1 MNLSFRLSLLVFLFA
16 ALICINGCNQS
27 PSTDSTNSAE
37 TSSDSADQ
45 FADAGEL
52 ESPEELLQK
61 VEQAIEV
68 AQQKYLESEKHSPW
82 EIFHGI
88 LAFRKD
94 YQIQKDG
101 KNVNALEWI
110 ASGITFEDEPWFQ
123 KTEFGG
129 RPHPYTRENAFEGH
143 KNQSLAI
150 LAMADV
156 PLDYKFQTPDGPITV
171 ADMVENAKKE
181 MQENEEVTWS
191 LWALVHYLGPD
202 AVWLDKNGEEWRM
215 SDLVYMQNNT
225 ITNDSPCG
233 GTHALFALAYARNTY
248 RNAGHRL
255 ASYWLEADQ
264 KLQRYIEEAK
274 AMQNLDGS
282 FSYDYFFQKSACE
295 SFQERLETT
304 GHTLEFLMMA
314 LPDDRLNEE
323 WVRRAISLLANDI
336 IDNKGEK
343 VNYSA
348 LYHAIDGLVIYRN
361 RMSPDRTAQLGSKS
375 YQTPDESVAEMKDVK
390 VLKPVTPPAPAAPA
404 LPQVPKKQ

>member
-1 MNLSFRLSLLVFLFA
+1 MSSLSRLSLLFVLIS
-16 ALICINGCNQS
+16 ALGLVTACNESTQS
-27 PSTDSTNSAE
+27 GSAE
-37 TSSDSADQ
+37 AVNNSADQ
-45 FADAGEL
+45 TSSSDEL

-68 AQQKYLESEKHSPW
+68 AQQRYLESEEHSPW
-82 EIFHGI
+82 EIYHGI

-94 YQIQKDG
+94 YQIKKDG
-101 KNVNALEWI
+101 KTVNALDWI
-110 ASGITFEDEPWFQ
+110 SSGIFYDKEPWFQ

-129 RPHPYTRENAFEGH
+129 RPHPYTKANAFEGH

-156 PLDYKFQTPDGPITV
+156 PLDHQVQTPDGPITV

-202 AVWLDKNGEEWRM
+202 ATWLDKKGEEWRIE
-215 SDLVYMQNNT
+215 DLVYMQNAT
-225 ITNDSPCG
+225 ITNESPCG

-255 ASYWLEADQ
+255 RSYWLEADQ

-295 SFQERLETT
+295 NFQERLETT

-314 LPDDRLNEE
+314 LPDERMNEE
-323 WVRRAISLLANDI
+323 WVRKAVSLLANDI

-343 VNYSA
+343 VDYSA

-361 RMSPDRTAQLGSKS
+361 RMSPERTAQLGSKS
-375 YQTPDESVAEMKDVK
+375 YPATEDSQTDVK
-390 VLKPVTPPAPAAPA
+390 VLKPVTPPQPAKPA
-404 LPQVPKKQ
+404 LPPPPGK

>member
-1 MNLSFRLSLLVFLFA
+1 MSSLSRLSLLFV
-16 ALICINGCNQS
+16 LISAMGLVTACNESTQSNSTEVINN
-27 PSTDSTNSAE
+27 
-37 TSSDSADQ
+37 SADQ
-45 FADAGEL
+45 TTSSGEL

-68 AQQKYLESEKHSPW
+68 AQQRYLESEEHSPW
-82 EIFHGI
+82 EIYHGI

-94 YQIQKDG
+94 YQIKKDG
-101 KNVNALEWI
+101 KTVNALDWI
-110 ASGITFEDEPWFQ
+110 SSGIFYDKEPWFQ

-129 RPHPYTRENAFEGH
+129 RPHPYTKANAFEGH

-156 PLDYKFQTPDGPITV
+156 PLDHQVQTPDGPITV

-202 AVWLDKNGEEWRM
+202 ATWLDKKGEEWRIE
-215 SDLVYMQNNT
+215 DLVYMQNAT
-225 ITNDSPCG
+225 ITNESPCG

-255 ASYWLEADQ
+255 RSYWLEADQ

-295 SFQERLETT
+295 NFQERLETT

-314 LPDDRLNEE
+314 LPDERMNEE
-323 WVRRAISLLANDI
+323 WVRKAVSLLANDI

-343 VNYSA
+343 VDYSA

-361 RMSPDRTAQLGSKS
+361 RMSPKRTAQLGSKS
-375 YQTPDESVAEMKDVK
+375 YPATVDSQTDVK
-390 VLKPVTPPAPAAPA
+390 VLKPVTPPQPAKPA
-404 LPQVPKKQ
+404 LPPPPGK

>member
-1 MNLSFRLSLLVFLFA
+1 MSSLSRLSLLFV
-16 ALICINGCNQS
+16 LISAMGLVTACNE
-27 PSTDSTNSAE
+27 STQ
-37 TSSDSADQ
+37 SDSAEAVNNSADQ
-45 FADAGEL
+45 TSSSDEL

-68 AQQKYLESEKHSPW
+68 AQQRYLESEEHSPW
-82 EIFHGI
+82 EIYHGI

-94 YQIQKDG
+94 YQIKKDG
-101 KNVNALEWI
+101 KTVNALDWI
-110 ASGITFEDEPWFQ
+110 SSGIFYDKEPWFQ

-129 RPHPYTRENAFEGH
+129 RPHPYTKANAFEGH

-156 PLDYKFQTPDGPITV
+156 PLDHQVQTPDGPITV

-202 AVWLDKNGEEWRM
+202 ATWLDQKGEEWRIE
-215 SDLVYMQNNT
+215 DLVYMQNAT
-225 ITNDSPCG
+225 ITNESPCG

-255 ASYWLEADQ
+255 RSYWLEADQ

-295 SFQERLETT
+295 NFQERLETT

-314 LPDDRLNEE
+314 LPDERMNEE
-323 WVRRAISLLANDI
+323 WVRKAVSLLANDI

-343 VNYSA
+343 VDYSA

-361 RMSPDRTAQLGSKS
+361 RMSPERTAQLGSKS
-375 YQTPDESVAEMKDVK
+375 YPATDGSPTDVK
-390 VLKPVTPPAPAAPA
+390 VLKPVTPPQPAKPA
-404 LPQVPKKQ
+404 LPPPPGK

>member
-1 MNLSFRLSLLVFLFA
+1 MNVSLRVSLFVILFA
-16 ALICINGCNQS
+16 GLCFTTGCNQS
-27 PSTDSTNSAE
+27 SPSE
-37 TSSDSADQ
+37 SADSSGETETEV
-45 FADAGEL
+45 ASSREL
-52 ESPEELLQK
+52 ESPEELLKK

-68 AQQKYLESEKHSPW
+68 SQQKYLESEKHSPW

-94 YQIQKDG
+94 YKIKKDG
-101 KNVNALEWI
+101 QTVNALEWLS
-110 ASGITFEDEPWFQ
+110 SGVTYDGEPWFQ

-129 RPHPYTRENAFEGH
+129 RPHPYTKENAFEGH

-150 LAMADV
+150 MAMADI
-156 PLDYKFQTPDGPITV
+156 PLDHQVQTPDGPITV

-181 MQENEEVTWS
+181 IQENEEITWS

-202 AVWLDKNGEEWRM
+202 AVWYDKKGEEWHM

-255 ASYWLEADQ
+255 SSYWLEADQ

-295 SFQERLETT
+295 NFQERLETT

-323 WVRRAISLLANDI
+323 WVRKAVSLLANDI

-361 RMSPDRTAQLGSKS
+361 RMDPNRTAQLGSKS
-375 YQTPDESVAEMKDVK
+375 YKTPDESTEAKANVK
-390 VLKPVTPPAPAAPA
+390 VLKPVTPAAPA
-404 LPQVPKKQ
+404 LPPVPKQ